1 MNENLLSVLYPR
13 NYLKL
18 FLDMVPSFSE
28 DVTRAM
34 RGQSKRLS
42 RNHARK
48 HPALGQE
55 NNGQKLRVVLTR
67 VLSRHEVM
75 IATDIGKF
83 FLVCL
88 CFDKQTDKE
97 RI

>member
-1 MNENLLSVLYPR
+1 
-13 NYLKL
+13 
-18 FLDMVPSFSE
+18 MVPSFSE

-97 RI
+97 RS

>member
-1 MNENLLSVLYPR
+1 
-13 NYLKL
+13 
-18 FLDMVPSFSE
+18 MVPSFSE

-75 IATDIGKF
+75 IATDITSF
-83 FLVCL
+83 SSYVYALIN
-88 CFDKQTDKE
+88 KQIKNGSN
-97 RI
+97 IQPA